1 MLLTISAAAGPGL
14 PDATE
19 LGFLLHKHPDRAH
32 RFDLPVGTA
41 HVLYPE
47 AGPQRCTVSLLLE
60 VDPIALVRGKRSAP
74 EGFTLG
80 QYVNDRPYAA
90 SSLLAVALGRVFR
103 TALAGRC
110 TARPDLAEVP
120 LDLTVQVP
128 ALPSDG
134 GAELVRRLFA
144 PLGWQVRA
152 TALPLEQWGES
163 RYVDLTLT
171 GTLPLAAA
179 LSHLYVLLPV
189 LDGAKHYWVG
199 ADEVDKL
206 IRTAGGWLGGHP
218 ERELI
223 TRRYLAHQGSYVTD
237 AVDRLAALDDAPSA
251 APSAAGVG
259 AAGVLEEEAEAGPR
273 PLVHQR
279 RAAVLAELHRA
290 GAHRVVDLGCGEGAL
305 LRELLIDPGF
315 TAILGVDVSTRSLD
329 RAERRLGLDRLPD
342 SQRAR
347 IALTQSSLTYRDER
361 LAGFDAAV
369 LMEVIEHLDPARLV
383 DLERNLFAHTR
394 PGTVIVTTPNAEYN
408 ALYPALAAEPG
419 AVRHPDHRF
428 EWTRAQ
434 FQAWADG
441 VAAAH
446 GYQVRYAPIGEV
458 DPTHGAPTQL
468 AVFVA
473 SNEDR
478 RQIAVSPHSTGEDSD
493 LETITRGGRESGGG
507 DG

>member
-1 MLLTISAAAGPGL
+1 MLLSITAAAGPGL
-14 PDATE
+14 ADATD

-41 HVLYPE
+41 HVVFPT
-47 AGPQRCTVSLLLE
+47 AGPQRCTVCLLLE

-103 TALAGRC
+103 TALSGRC
-110 TARPDLAEVP
+110 TARPDLPDVA
-120 LDLTVQVP
+120 LDLTVEVP
-128 ALPSDG
+128 ALPSAG
-134 GAELVRRLFA
+134 GVALVRRLFA
-144 PLGWQVRA
+144 PLGWQVQA
-152 TALPLEQWGES
+152 TPLPLEEWGES

-171 GTLPLAAA
+171 GSVTLAAA

-223 TRRYLAHQGSYVTD
+223 TRRYLAHQRSYVTD
-237 AVDRLAALDDAPSA
+237 AVDRLAALDDAPSVPGGGELE
-251 APSAAGVG
+251 AP
-259 AAGVLEEEAEAGPR
+259 EAEDEAVPT

-290 GAHRVVDLGCGEGAL
+290 GAHRVVDLGCGEGSL
-305 LRELLIDPGF
+305 LRELLADPGF
-315 TAILGVDVSTRSLD
+315 TTILGVDVSARSLD

-342 SQRAR
+342 SRRSR
-347 IALTQSSLTYRDER
+347 ITLAQSSLTYRDER
-361 LAGFDAAV
+361 LMGFDAAV

-383 DLERNLFAHTR
+383 DLERNLFAHAR

-408 ALYPALAAEPG
+408 TLYPALAADPG
-419 AVRHPDHRF
+419 ALRHPDHRF

-446 GYQVRYAPIGEV
+446 GYRARHAPIGEV

-468 AVFVA
+468 AVFTAV
-473 SNEDR
+473 EGHR
-478 RQIAVSPHSTGEDSD
+478 EIALFPQVVENSDLTAITGE
-493 LETITRGGRESGGG
+493 GG
-507 DG
+507 